1 MARIP
6 SDNWTSLP
14 DEAKSAFKEAH
25 ELWKKLNKKLE
36 TNLGKDATIG
46 HSYLFDLIKDLRKYP
61 ESTKSVANMFWQYSV
76 LPQVADLLD
85 ATGRSE
91 TIWGDMG
98 LAVDFANIGLE
109 LDPGPETSRV
119 FARTI
124 VKEKIP
130 ITLPD
135 PIEDA

>member
-1 MARIP
+1 
-6 SDNWTSLP
+6 
-14 DEAKSAFKEAH
+14 
-25 ELWKKLNKKLE
+25 
-36 TNLGKDATIG
+36 
-46 HSYLFDLIKDLRKYP
+46 
-61 ESTKSVANMFWQYSV
+61 
-76 LPQVADLLD
+76 
-85 ATGRSE
+85 
-91 TIWGDMG
+91 MG